1 MSDHWLVAFPVTVYV
16 GAFWGC
22 VALLLIL
29 IARDLAGAIARAV
42 RMHRKLRRHRRREV
56 ERRRLA
62 EQRAKAALT
71 ADEVNSIL
79 TGETVDG

>member
-29 IARDLAGAIARAV
+29 IARDLAGAITRTV
-42 RMHRKLRRHRRREV
+42 RMHRRLRRHRRREA

-62 EQRAKAALT
+62 EQRNKVALT
-71 ADEVNSIL
+71 ADEVNNIL
-79 TGETVDG
+79 AGGTVDG